1 MAQNFKALIVT
12 AEGQSDEFTQFI
24 AVIDG
29 VAWELDST
37 LSALNKDAAGYR
49 LHNAAN
55 VSGGPNYIKGEL
67 ETATGRA
74 AELLAALQPV
84 AALAARWNAEDFAK
98 ANTLDA
104 RAVPGRYEIDVSREA
119 LDEVDLHDALA

>member
-1 MAQNFKALIVT
+1 MAQSFKALIVT

-37 LSALNKDAAGYR
+37 LSGINKDAAGYR
-49 LHNAAN
+49 LQNAAN
-55 VSGGPNYIKGEL
+55 VTGGPNYIKGEL
-67 ETATGRA
+67 ETASGRA

-98 ANTLDA
+98 ASNGAGVYEATQATGDPGKA
-104 RAVPGRYEIDVSREA
+104 GRYEIDARA
-119 LDEVDLHDALA
+119 